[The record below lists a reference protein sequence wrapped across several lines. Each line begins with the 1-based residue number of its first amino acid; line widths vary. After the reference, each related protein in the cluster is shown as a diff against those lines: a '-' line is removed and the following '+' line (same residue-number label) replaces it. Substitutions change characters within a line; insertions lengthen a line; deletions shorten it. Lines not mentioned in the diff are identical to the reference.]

1 MQNKDYI
8 SILKQ
13 GLEKKIVILEQ
24 IISKNFIQKQ
34 LLADP
39 ELTPD
44 EFEKNLTEKAELV
57 EQLIALDRG
66 FEQVYDRVR
75 EELTRNRSLY
85 ASDIALMQKYITEIM
100 EKSTQVQAQE
110 QRNRELILQ
119 KFSTVRKQIREVKTS
134 KKAVNQYYRNM
145 MKLNYVDPQ
154 FLDDKK

>member
-8 SILKQ
+8 AILKQ
-13 GLEKKIVILEQ
+13 GLEKKILILDQ

-66 FEQVYDRVR
+66 FEQVYDRVK
-75 EELTRNRSLY
+75 EELAQNRSLY
-85 ASDIALMQKYITEIM
+85 VSDIALMQKYITEIM
-100 EKSTQVQAQE
+100 EKSTQVQTQE

>member
-8 SILKQ
+8 AILKQ
-13 GLEKKIVILEQ
+13 GLEKKILILDQ

-66 FEQVYDRVR
+66 FEQVYARVK
-75 EELTRNRSLY
+75 EELTKNRSLY

-100 EKSTQVQAQE
+100 EKSTQVQTQE

>member
-8 SILKQ
+8 AVLKQ
-13 GLEKKIVILEQ
+13 GLEKKILILDQ

-66 FEQVYDRVR
+66 FEQVYDRVK
-75 EELTRNRSLY
+75 EELAQNRSLY
-85 ASDIALMQKYITEIM
+85 VSDIALMQKYITEIM
-100 EKSTQVQAQE
+100 EKSTQVQTQE

>member
-8 SILKQ
+8 AVLKQ

-75 EELTRNRSLY
+75 EELTLNRSLY